1 MVETTSSDE
10 SALASIRADLNLIKT
25 LVVSSHS
32 EEFEKIHQRLQ
43 QALTNLDGV

>member
-1 MVETTSSDE
+1 MVDSTSSAE
-10 SALASIRADLNLIKT
+10 NALTSIRADLDLIKT
-25 LVVSSHS
+25 LMVSSHS